1 MSSKEKRRIK
11 KVFFLF
17 AIVSGTGRRGFFAN
31 DVISVQLTR
40 IFLFEGLLKKRLN
53 VAMMSARTL
62 MRNDLGRFVCIVSV
76 FMGRWNRRTGFSGF
90 SYNFFFRPKISPQ
103 E

>member
-11 KVFFLF
+11 KSFFRF
-17 AIVSGTGRRGFFAN
+17 AIVSGIGRRGFFAN
-31 DVISVQLTR
+31 DVISVLTR
-40 IFLFEGLLKKRLN
+40 IFLFEGLLN